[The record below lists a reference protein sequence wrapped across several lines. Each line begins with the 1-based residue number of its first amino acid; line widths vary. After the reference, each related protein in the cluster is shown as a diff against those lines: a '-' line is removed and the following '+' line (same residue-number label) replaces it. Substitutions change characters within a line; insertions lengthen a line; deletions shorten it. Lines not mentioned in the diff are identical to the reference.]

1 MPTSAAIWT
10 RWNREMS
17 KQFTLWTNKYFV
29 AAAALTACILW
40 GSAFPVLKITYAEL
54 GLAGSDTASR
64 VMLAGARFF
73 LASLLLFGFIKVGL
87 RRKVTLAKEHVLPV
101 VVLGFLQTGLQ
112 YYFFYNGLAF
122 TPGVKGAVL
131 NAVGNFFVVIAAHF
145 LYADDRINPGKLMG
159 IAAGFAG
166 IIMINWHSR
175 AGFSWSMSLRGE
187 GFLILSSVVSTAG
200 TFQAKKLG
208 GSVDPVLVNA
218 YQLLFGSLVLLAV
231 GVSGGTGKELQ
242 YTGLFWGLF
251 IYSAVLSAAA
261 FSIWYYLLK
270 YNRAGEVAIYRFMI
284 PVSGALL
291 SAVVLPEETLTPAA
305 AAALVLVAFG
315 IGAVNYWQRQ
325 ESFRPRRRSSR

>member
-1 MPTSAAIWT
+1 M
-10 RWNREMS
+10 
-17 KQFTLWTNKYFV
+17 
-29 AAAALTACILW
+29 
-40 GSAFPVLKITYAEL
+40 
-54 GLAGSDTASR
+54 
-64 VMLAGARFF
+64 
-73 LASLLLFGFIKVGL
+73 
-87 RRKVTLAKEHVLPV
+87 
-101 VVLGFLQTGLQ
+101 
-112 YYFFYNGLAF
+112 
-122 TPGVKGAVL
+122 
-131 NAVGNFFVVIAAHF
+131 VIAAHF

-242 YTGLFWGLF
+242 YTGLFWGLLS
-251 IYSAVLSAAA
+251 IPAVLSRGSL
-261 FSIWYYLLK
+261 FDLVLPVK
-270 YNRAGEVAIYRFMI
+270 VQCAGEVAIYRFMI

-325 ESFRPRRRSSR
+325 DHLDLEKI